1 MDEQIRGSVM
11 DKILKYKKASNV
23 FRITLIWG
31 VISLGAYHIIS
42 LINSQKFFG
51 HAMISTILF
60 YSFVV
65 VALIFMTIFDIK
77 RYKLLDEVFGK
88 VDDADKEI
96 AKNLLC
102 RIKEVDIGEFS
113 FLNYE
118 DEIRLEHESSQ
129 LKLCLKQ
136 IIKGHKIYFGLVK
149 VYFELFEEIKDKV
162 DSFTPNDML
171 KYKYLTELIP
181 LLERNSQNQI

>member
-1 MDEQIRGSVM
+1 M
-11 DKILKYKKASNV
+11 DKILKYKKASNIFRRILV
-23 FRITLIWG
+23 FGT
-31 VISLGAYHIIS
+31 ISLGAYHIIS
-42 LINSQKFFG
+42 LINSQEFLG

-60 YSFVV
+60 YSFMV
-65 VALIFMTIFDIK
+65 VALIFMTILDIK
-77 RYKLLDEVFGK
+77 RYKLLDEVFGE

-96 AKNLLC
+96 AKNLLY
-102 RIKEVDIGEFS
+102 RIKEADIEFS
-113 FLNYE
+113 FLNCE
-118 DEIRLEHESSQ
+118 DRLEHESSQ
-129 LKLCLKQ
+129 LKSCLKQ

-181 LLERNSQNQI
+181 LLERNSQKQI

>member
-1 MDEQIRGSVM
+1 M

-23 FRITLIWG
+23 FRITSILG
-31 VISLGAYHIIS
+31 VISLGAYNLIS
-42 LINSQKFFG
+42 AINSQKFFG

-96 AKNLLC
+96 AKKLLC

-118 DEIRLEHESSQ
+118 DGLEYE
-129 LKLCLKQ
+129 LKSCLKQ

-171 KYKYLTELIP
+171 EYKYLTELIP
-181 LLERNSQNQI
+181 LLERNNQNQI

>member
-1 MDEQIRGSVM
+1 M

-23 FRITLIWG
+23 FRITLLLG

-65 VALIFMTIFDIK
+65 VAFIFMNIFDIK

-88 VDDADKEI
+88 VDDTDKEI

-102 RIKEVDIGEFS
+102 RIKEADIGEFS

-118 DEIRLEHESSQ
+118 YEIRLEHESFQ

-149 VYFELFEEIKDKV
+149 DYFELFEEIKDKV
-162 DSFTPNDML
+162 DSFTSNDML
-171 KYKYLTELIP
+171 EYKYLTELIP
-181 LLERNSQNQI
+181 LLERNNQNQI

>member
-1 MDEQIRGSVM
+1 
-11 DKILKYKKASNV
+11 
-23 FRITLIWG
+23 
-31 VISLGAYHIIS
+31 
-42 LINSQKFFG
+42 
-51 HAMISTILF
+51 MISTILF

-88 VDDADKEI
+88 VSDADKEI
-96 AKNLLC
+96 AKNLLY
-102 RIKEVDIGEFS
+102 RVKEVDVGEFR

-118 DEIRLEHESSQ
+118 DEIRLEHEESQ
-129 LKLCLKQ
+129 LKICLKQ

-171 KYKYLTELIP
+171 EYKYLTELIP
-181 LLERNSQNQI
+181 LLERNNQNQI

>member
-1 MDEQIRGSVM
+1 M
-11 DKILKYKKASNV
+11 DKILKYKKALNV
-23 FRITLIWG
+23 FRITIILG
-31 VISLGAYHIIS
+31 GISLGTYHIIS
-42 LINSQKFFG
+42 AINSQKFFG
-51 HAMISTILF
+51 HAMISTILL
-60 YSFVV
+60 YSFFVV
-65 VALIFMTIFDIK
+65 VLIFMTIFDIK

-118 DEIRLEHESSQ
+118 DEIRLEHDSSQ
-129 LKLCLKQ
+129 LKSCLKQ

-171 KYKYLTELIP
+171 EYKYLTELIP
-181 LLERNSQNQI
+181 LLERNNQNQI